1 MVEATVHAV
10 APIQIGLMG
19 CTLPAD
25 RKAASIRTHCLR
37 KVAFFSRSLP
47 PCGPAPGLTDGRS
60 VPCPAR
66 PVPVLRADVLQ
77 RRRAQVTCGREH
89 LPEIL
94 LPPVGERKRS
104 RLVAAPA
111 VVGAA
116 EDPDRSAR
124 SPPTPS
130 GPSTRFMQLTNASG
144 TRERV
149 RSQRGPAGPTR
160 SAPRRSRPA
169 RRRGDSRALRDVS
182 GQGRAAVAQQH
193 EAAAAGVYH
202 GFELQMFVGEYV
214 RRETPFPLLKD
225 SAL

>member
-1 MVEATVHAV
+1 MQNRAAAQVGGPRSRALHQPHLRRLRTGRMVEATVHAV

-116 EDPDRSAR
+116 EDPDRS
-124 SPPTPS
+124 
-130 GPSTRFMQLTNASG
+130 
-144 TRERV
+144 
-149 RSQRGPAGPTR
+149 
-160 SAPRRSRPA
+160 
-169 RRRGDSRALRDVS
+169 SRALRDVS

-202 GFELQMFVGEYV
+202 GFEFQMFVGEYV
-214 RRETPFPLLKD
+214 RCETPFPLLKD

>member
-1 MVEATVHAV
+1 MQRETCFHQV
-10 APIQIGLMG
+10 ADTYCKIVPLLRSEGLVPARYISASAPTADRSHG
-19 CTLPAD
+19 GGDGACRSPHPNRPDGLHPAAD

-116 EDPDRSAR
+116 EDPDRS
-124 SPPTPS
+124 
-130 GPSTRFMQLTNASG
+130 
-144 TRERV
+144 
-149 RSQRGPAGPTR
+149 
-160 SAPRRSRPA
+160 
-169 RRRGDSRALRDVS
+169 SRALRDVS

-202 GFELQMFVGEYV
+202 GLSSRCLLGNTFAAKRLF
-214 RRETPFPLLKD
+214 PF
-225 SAL
+225 